1 MNSVLEFVWIVMK
14 ILTEKI
20 LNNYD
25 IYIDN
30 ILVKEPRIKYNNWE
44 ILSSIQ

>member
-30 ILVKEPRIKYNNWE
+30 ILVKEPRIKYNN
-44 ILSSIQ
+44 